1 MAENLT
7 EKEKQV
13 DEIIANNPLYVQRVY
28 LSNEAHPCE
37 PVPVTF
43 TMEKD
48 EYPFVKEAP
57 EHDKMMYDWSKFT
70 WVDQDPKAQGAR
82 IVKLEE
88 AQDEVLK
95 TVKDLKQANEE
106 NIKDNSALTETLS
119 KLQASITASNNANA
133 DNNAKLIEMMST
145 LMGAPK
151 VPTAPVEPKKE
162 GEE

>member
-57 EHDKMMYDWSKFT
+57 EHDNMVYDWSKFT

-82 IVKLEE
+82 LAKLEE
-88 AQDEVLK
+88 AQDEVVK

-106 NIKDNSALTETLS
+106 SMKDNSELTKTLS
-119 KLQASITASNNANA
+119 ELQASITASNKANA

-145 LMGAPK
+145 LMAAPK
-151 VPTAPVEPKKE
+151 APVEPKKE